1 MTLLSLWLNLNLRGL
16 PSNDRRWFEIQRD
29 PTIDHS
35 PGGAFCSHR
44 VSRSFLFMDRGCGS
58 CIDGGGQ
65 AIDVIGRVTMAR
77 HAMERTRPSAEL
89 QSAYRKLFNSRWHQ
103 EISIGYS
110 YTGAMHCVQKPIALV
125 DDCAARSP
133 ANIKFRKRH
142 ARNREVVFVDEQSR
156 RQAKMDIEVSSA
168 ARAADFGVY
177 HPDYDYFF
185 TLQSFFG
192 VPGNASLRFTD
203 EARTSRAIMAIFPFA
218 SALLPLILRS
228 KMDLNIPAAR
238 T

>member
-1 MTLLSLWLNLNLRGL
+1 MT
-16 PSNDRRWFEIQRD
+16 
-29 PTIDHS
+29 
-35 PGGAFCSHR
+35 
-44 VSRSFLFMDRGCGS
+44 
-58 CIDGGGQ
+58 DGGLKFSEIPRLIIHREAPFA
-65 AIDVIGRVTMAR
+65 AIEYPDLFCLWIEGAARASTEADKQSMLSAGVTMAR

-177 HPDYDYFF
+177 HPDYNYFF

-203 EARTSRAIMAIFPFA
+203 EARTSRAIMAIFSFA